1 MASLKLDL
9 ARRLTELGGDR
20 MTCFCPSHKTSMSEL
35 QFALPNRSLIYA
47 AAVLLVSARGP
58 AFAQAPAASA
68 PSAIP
73 AHTQPAKPAK
83 PAPTPAAQQKGETP
97 ATVLDDKD
105 VETILGRE
113 IYSGTGDDMGRIVD
127 VVVDHH
133 GNVRAAIIDFGGFL
147 GVGSRKIAVDWHAL
161 QFNQDRAVSLL
172 TRDQIR
178 VAPEFKDGE
187 PIVVVGPQS
196 PAAPQQNKKP
206 AATAPAK

>member
-1 MASLKLDL
+1 
-9 ARRLTELGGDR
+9 
-20 MTCFCPSHKTSMSEL
+20 MTCICPSHTTSMSEL
-35 QFALPNRSLIYA
+35 QVALPNRLLICA
-47 AAVLLVSARGP
+47 AAVLLVSACGP
-58 AFAQAPAASA
+58 AFAQAPAAST
-68 PSAIP
+68 SAAVP
-73 AHTQPAKPAK
+73 AHTQPAK

-127 VVVDHH
+127 VIVDHH

-196 PAAPQQNKKP
+196 PAAPPQNKKP
-206 AATAPAK
+206 AATTPAK

>member
-1 MASLKLDL
+1 
-9 ARRLTELGGDR
+9 
-20 MTCFCPSHKTSMSEL
+20 MTCFCPSHKTSMSES
-35 QFALPNRSLIYA
+35 QFALTNRSLIYA
-47 AAVLLVSARGP
+47 AALLLASARGP

-68 PSAIP
+68 APAIP
-73 AHTQPAKPAK
+73 AHTQPAKPA
-83 PAPTPAAQQKGETP
+83 PTAPTQQKGETP
-97 ATVLDDKD
+97 AIVLDDKD

-113 IYSGTGDDMGRIVD
+113 IYSGAGDDMGRIVD

-206 AATAPAK
+206 PATAPAK

>member
-1 MASLKLDL
+1 
-9 ARRLTELGGDR
+9 
-20 MTCFCPSHKTSMSEL
+20 MTCFCPSHKASKSAS
-35 QFALPNRSLIYA
+35 QFVPPNRSLIYA
-47 AAVLLVSARGP
+47 AALLLANASGS
-58 AFAQAPAASA
+58 AFAETQASA
-68 PSAIP
+68 PSATA
-73 AHTQPAKPAK
+73 AHTGSAKPAQTQ
-83 PAPTPAAQQKGETP
+83 PAQQKGETP

-196 PAAPQQNKKP
+196 PAAPPQNKKP